1 MERERRIH
9 YRLLINLVGLACTL
23 ASCSHLTFA
32 DANCIY
38 DEKIPVKV
46 RLIPEGFMTKA
57 YNPDE
62 DLISDINI
70 LVFNEDGQ
78 AEACLWE
85 TDNYRRRE
93 SVVNLYEGQ
102 RYSFYACANIGR
114 RIEVRNINDIHDIT
128 FHLSYPDELRAG
140 IPMVACKTDV
150 LITKETSIEMVF
162 ERLMA
167 KVSLRMDRSSLNEDV
182 DMRVLSARIGNCPRQ
197 SKVFTVN
204 SLTEASQSFSLGFM
218 RDEAECAVLN
228 VSDKNGK
235 SGTLSLYM
243 LENMQGRFSGND
255 VEHCEKVFGEN
266 DPRRHTCSY
275 IEMELSYISNKIYSL
290 DEGLIYRFYLGED
303 ASSLDVERNCHYRVT
318 IAPEGDGLSDGGWRV
333 DKTSLF
339 PAGDTFIKAY
349 PASYIRG
356 DIGDRI
362 HIWCDVF
369 PPNAGF
375 DVGVEYMEADKERG
389 IYDYE
394 VDPGSHGAIL
404 TLTGP
409 GTGLIYMEAGPPVND
424 AALFIIEVNLP
435 DVI

>member
-1 MERERRIH
+1 MEREGRVR
-9 YRLLINLVGLACTL
+9 YRLLTNLIGLACTL
-23 ASCSHLTFA
+23 ASCSHLTYT
-32 DANCIY
+32 DVNCY
-38 DEKIPVKV
+38 GNDRVPVKI
-46 RLIPEGFMTKA
+46 RLISEGFMTKA
-57 YNPDE
+57 YDPDE

-85 TDNYRRRE
+85 TDNYGQKE
-93 SVVNLYEGQ
+93 SVFNLSAGE
-102 RYSFYACANIGR
+102 RYSFYACANFGR
-114 RIEVRNINDIHDIT
+114 KIDIHNITDTQGIT

-150 LITKETSIEMVF
+150 LITKETSIELVF

-167 KVSLRMDRSSLNEDV
+167 KVSLRMDRSLLDDDV

-197 SKVFTVN
+197 SKVFTEN
-204 SLTEASQSFSLGFM
+204 SLTEDSESFSLGFM

-243 LENMQGRFSGND
+243 LENMQGRFSEGNI
-255 VEHCEKVFGEN
+255 EHCEKVFGEN

-275 IEMELSYISNKIYSL
+275 IEMKLSYISNKMYSL

-369 PPNAGF
+369 PPKARF